1 MAVQFSSA
9 RGQSAPGAK
18 VETIRFY
25 QHHGLFEGLEKSL
38 GGIRRYAQVHVK
50 RIRFVREAQEL
61 GVSFDDVAEFHRFNS
76 LWRSCI

>member
-1 MAVQFSSA
+1 MAVLFSSA
-9 RGQSAPGAK
+9 RGQNAPGAK

-25 QHHGLFEGLEKSL
+25 QHRGLFEGPEKSM
-38 GGIRRYAQVHVK
+38 GGIRAQVHVK

-61 GVSFDDVAEFHRFNS
+61 GVSLDEVTETHAFNS

>member
-1 MAVQFSSA
+1 
-9 RGQSAPGAK
+9 
-18 VETIRFY
+18 
-25 QHHGLFEGLEKSL
+25 LFEGPEKSL

-61 GVSFDDVAEFHRFNS
+61 GVSLDEVTETHAFNS